1 MKRRTQSK
9 KNAALKSMLHL
20 VSLSLLLIAAKT
32 TANPNWLRQESEHFT
47 IIYRQ
52 PQAYLVPHILR
63 SAEGALARL
72 AIIFNY
78 APAEK
83 IVLATFDFSDYGT
96 AGASTVPQ
104 NFIRL
109 EIEPFELGYEIMPF
123 HDRIQWLMNHEL
135 VHILVNDQASR
146 AESFSR
152 SIFSRVA
159 PEQNQPL
166 SVGFSLL
173 TNHSRYTPR
182 WHQEGIAS
190 FLETWLSGGHGRALA
205 SFDEMY
211 FRSLVLDDKPFVSY
225 QMLEGKPSEESF
237 LLGTLH
243 YLYGTRFVAHL
254 AVNYGIDKLMAWYQV
269 QPGELYEGFEPKFA
283 KTFGVDLPKAWREFV
298 ASEKEFQQ
306 ENLRRLQTAALTPIR
321 RFQKPLGWVTQPF
334 VEASGRK
341 VIFGHH
347 QSHRLT
353 ALNRFDLQ
361 KQTLETVGTLPSP
374 SMIQIASTAYD
385 SSLQLLFYTTN
396 NNQLYRDIWVRNLAT
411 GESRLLFE
419 NVRAGQLTVSPATHE
434 LWGIRH
440 ANGKAALVY
449 SAYPY
454 RRLVPVIEF
463 EWSDALQHLAISPS
477 GRHLAATLHQASGQ
491 QSLIVANLEL
501 LKQNGRFLY
510 QTISAEGSPEFP
522 SWSPDEDC
530 LYWNA
535 YTNGVSNIYRA
546 RSSAYVRS
554 SAFRRNVMADT
565 ETATPEGVTTNLEGV
580 TTNSTNTNVEALSH
594 TLRGLF
600 RPIHLSA
607 DSLFAFEFTGEGFI
621 PVIIPNRPAAKVPAL
636 AYFGQNVVA
645 RNPQVTE
652 WMAAPARDQAMAVAA
667 TDEYRGLT
675 QLRVQS
681 LIPVISGFQE
691 QKVAGLYT
699 RLADPLYI
707 HDLTLEAGVSQF
719 GSPRFHFKGHYEY
732 NRKYRFE
739 LEHNAAS
746 FYDLFN
752 QRKAGLI
759 GTKATLGLTRYLK
772 FDNPHKVEQ
781 TYDLSFH
788 RGIKSIFD
796 NTVAVTSPD
805 FLTFETCINSKNT
818 RRAIGSVDNERGSE
832 WSITFTALGQNPQ
845 HLQAAGGFHAAWGN
859 FSTWLRPHNVLHVK
873 LAGGYLKAGDE
884 VAMGRFY
891 LGGFGNQYLENK
903 EVKQYR
909 EAFHF
914 PGVPEYSLATERF
927 AKLLVENNLPPL
939 RFDAVRFGQHAL
951 SHVDASVFAQAL
963 FANAGSTN
971 AWTSLGAQV
980 SLVFKHWFNLEST
993 LSAGVA
999 QAWHENGVSQERF
1012 ISFKLLKN
1020 GN

>member
-1 MKRRTQSK
+1 MKRRAQIEKS
-9 KNAALKSMLHL
+9 AALKSMLRL
-20 VSLSLLLIAAKT
+20 VSLSLLLMAAET
-32 TANPNWLRQESEHFT
+32 TANPNWLQQESEHFT

-52 PQAYLVPHILR
+52 PHAYLVPHILR
-63 SAEGALARL
+63 SAEGALERL

-135 VHILVNDQASR
+135 VHILVNDQASKT
-146 AESFSR
+146 ESFSR
-152 SIFSRVA
+152 SMFSRVA
-159 PEQNQPL
+159 PEQSQPL

-211 FRSLVLDDKPFVSY
+211 FRSLVLDNKPFISP
-225 QMLEGKPSEESF
+225 QALEGKPSEESF

-254 AVNYGIDKLMAWYQV
+254 AVTHGIDKLMAWYQI
-269 QPGELYEGFEPKFA
+269 QSGELYEGFEPKFA
-283 KTFGVDLPKAWREFV
+283 KTFGVDLPTAWREFV

-306 ENLRRLQTAALTPIR
+306 ENLRRLQTAPLTPIR
-321 RFQKPLGWVTQPF
+321 RLQKPLGWVTQPY

-341 VIFGHH
+341 VVFGHH

-353 ALNRFDLQ
+353 ALNQFDLQ

-396 NNQLYRDIWVRNLAT
+396 NNQLYRDIWVRSLAT
-411 GESRLLFE
+411 GESKLLFE

-440 ANGKAALVY
+440 ANGNASLVY

-477 GRHLAATLHQASGQ
+477 GQHLAATLHQASGQ

-501 LKQNGRFLY
+501 LKQSGRFLY

-535 YTNGVSNIYRA
+535 YTNGVSNIYR
-546 RSSAYVRS
+546 VRS

-565 ETATPEGVTTNLEGV
+565 ETPEGVTTNLEGV

-600 RPIHLSA
+600 RPIYLSE
-607 DSLFAFEFTGEGFI
+607 DSLFAFEFTSEGFI
-621 PVIIPNRPAAKVPAL
+621 PVIIPNRPVAKVPAL
-636 AYFGQNVVA
+636 AFFGQNVIA

-652 WMAAPARDQAMAVAA
+652 WMAAPAHDQAITGIAA
-667 TDEYRGLT
+667 NKYHGLA

-681 LIPVISGFQE
+681 LIPAISGFQE
-691 QKVAGLYT
+691 QKVAGLYA

-707 HDLTLEAGVSQF
+707 HDLTLEAGVSQL

-732 NRKYRFE
+732 SRKYRFE

-759 GTKATLGLTRYLK
+759 GTKAALGLTRYLK
-772 FDNPHKVEQ
+772 FDNPHKVKQ
-781 TYDLSFH
+781 TYELSLYK
-788 RGIKSIFD
+788 GIKSIFD
-796 NTVAVTSPD
+796 NTVAVKSPD
-805 FLTFETCINSKNT
+805 FLTFETSINSKNT
-818 RRAIGSVDNERGSE
+818 RRAIGSVENEHGSE

-845 HLQAAGGFHAAWGN
+845 RPQVAGGFHAAWGN
-859 FSTWLRPHNVLHVK
+859 FSTWLRPHNILHVK
-873 LAGGYLKAGDE
+873 LAGGYLKADGE

-909 EAFHF
+909 EALHF

-939 RFDAVRFGQHAL
+939 RSDAIRLGPHAL
-951 SHVDASVFAQAL
+951 SHVDASMFAQAL
-963 FANAGSTN
+963 LTDTGSTN
-971 AWTSLGAQV
+971 AWTNLGAQV
-980 SLVFKHWFNLEST
+980 NLVFKHWFNLEST
-993 LSAGVA
+993 VSVGVA
-999 QAWHENGVSQERF
+999 QAWQANGKSSEWF
-1012 ISFKLLKN
+1012 MSFKLLKN
-1020 GN
+1020 